1 MRMTLGLAAAVVAI
15 AATTVAHAQEEVIK
29 ARKAIMQVNQQAAA
43 IAFKMAEG
51 EIPYDPAIAA
61 AALSAISHDN
71 EIFPTFFPDGS
82 DTGDTK
88 ANPAIWQ
95 DKAAFVALSVKMVA
109 DAKIAAEAASTLEGL
124 QAKIEAV
131 GQNCAA
137 CHKQFRLQSP

>member
-1 MRMTLGLAAAVVAI
+1 MRMKLGLAAAVVAI
-15 AATTVAHAQEEVIK
+15 AIATVAYAQEDVIK
-29 ARKAIMQVNQQAAA
+29 ARRAIMQVNQQAAA
-43 IAFKMAEG
+43 IAFKMAQG
-51 EIPYDPAIAA
+51 EIPYDPAIAV

-82 DTGDTK
+82 DIGDTK

-95 DKAAFVALSVKMVA
+95 DKAAFVALSVKMAA

-124 QAKIEAV
+124 QAKIEVV

-137 CHKQFRLQSP
+137 CHKQFRLRSP